1 MKRKISTER
10 FIILIGI
17 IFIAIIL
24 VVNLFADFIPH
35 TLKTAD
41 VHKAEITTQAVT
53 TIPVMININTANVY
67 ILADLQNV
75 GEQKAKNIVAY
86 RRKHGK
92 FRSVDDIVNVPGIG
106 KNTLEMN
113 KDRLTVE

>member
-24 VVNLFADFIPH
+24 VVNMFADFVPH

-41 VHKAEITTQAVT
+41 VTKTEITTQAVT
-53 TIPVMININTANVY
+53 TIPVIININTANAY

-75 GEQKAKNIVAY
+75 GEKKAKNIVAY

-106 KNTLEMN
+106 EKIFELN
-113 KDRLTVE
+113 KDRLTVK